1 MIQWVLA
8 IGSSVFSKSSLNIWK
23 FTVHVQLSG
32 NLNILWWP
40 QDWKRSSFIPI
51 PKKGNLNSKRYF
63 LIFQFSFLHLFSKIY
78 VTSPGILALTACHF
92 CFSIP
97 FIYLFSS
104 TAILLSDSLYYHSF
118 THRLKPLFLF
128 SLLYVWNRG
137 VGCGIYLLPNM

>member
-1 MIQWVLA
+1 M
-8 IGSSVFSKSSLNIWK
+8 
-23 FTVHVQLSG
+23 QLSG

-97 FIYLFSS
+97 FIYYFPRQPF
-104 TAILLSDSLYYHSF
+104 YYLIHYITTPLHIGSNHCSF
-118 THRLKPLFLF
+118 FPSYMYGTEELVVVFTFCPTCEVAVKA
-128 SLLYVWNRG
+128 YK
-137 VGCGIYLLPNM
+137 